1 MIVWKGKEAIIEMIN
16 GKRRIKLEIPKS
28 TIPFYQKEILS
39 LSSTGFFLPMKF
51 VFLEEVCQ
59 IYYDCS
65 KRVSLEQYLKAKRE
79 NGIFSFVEQ
88 GIRLLEHFLG
98 QIQQGENHL
107 LFLEDYQLSF
117 ELLFVN
123 EKEQKVELLFLPKEK
138 MIDFSEEWKN
148 ILTKIEQI
156 MNDKQ
161 WSVYSQKLI
170 FLQMEH
176 NFGIEELLFCLRDMR
191 GQICYS

>member
-1 MIVWKGKEAIIEMIN
+1 MIAWKGKEAVIETIS
-16 GKRRIKLEIPKS
+16 GKRTIKLEMPECP
-28 TIPFYQKEILS
+28 IPFYQKEILS
-39 LSSTGFFLPMKF
+39 LSSTGYFLPMKF
-51 VFLEEVCQ
+51 VFLEESCQ

-65 KRVSLEQYLKAKRE
+65 ERISLEKYLKGKRE
-79 NGIFSFVEQ
+79 NEIFSFVEQ
-88 GIRLLEHFLG
+88 GIQFLEHFLE

-117 ELLFVN
+117 DLLYVN
-123 EKEQKVELLFLPKEK
+123 EKKQKVEILFLPKEK
-138 MIDFSEEWKN
+138 IIDFSEEWKN
-148 ILTKIEQI
+148 ILTKIDQI

-170 FLQMEH
+170 SLQMEH
-176 NFGIEELLFCLRDMR
+176 NFGIEDLLFCLKDMR

>member
-1 MIVWKGKEAIIEMIN
+1 MIAWKGKEAEIETIN
-16 GKRRIKLEIPKS
+16 GKRTIKLEMSECP
-28 TIPFYQKEILS
+28 IPFYQKEILS
-39 LSSTGFFLPMKF
+39 LSSTGYFLPMKF
-51 VFLEEVCQ
+51 VFLEETCQ

-65 KRVSLEQYLKAKRE
+65 ERISLEQYLKGKRE

-88 GIRLLEHFLG
+88 GIQLLEHFLE

-107 LFLEDYQLSF
+107 LFLADYQLSF
-117 ELLFVN
+117 DLLFVN
-123 EKEQKVELLFLPKEK
+123 EKKQKVELLFLPKEK
-138 MIDFSEEWKN
+138 IIDFSEEWKN

-176 NFGIEELLFCLRDMR
+176 NFGIEELLICLRDMK